1 MKSAKTVSRTK
12 IGENF
17 MSENEAIK
25 DIITSLCRD
34 VFLMQLFIFD
44 RELQGE
50 FCEWVNEMNMKCQ
63 MFEDN
68 KDE

>member
-1 MKSAKTVSRTK
+1 
-12 IGENF
+12 